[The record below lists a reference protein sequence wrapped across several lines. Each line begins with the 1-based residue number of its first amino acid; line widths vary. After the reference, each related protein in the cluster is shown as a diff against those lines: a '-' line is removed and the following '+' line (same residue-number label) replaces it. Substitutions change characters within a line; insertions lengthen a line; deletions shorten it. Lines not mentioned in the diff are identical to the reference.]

1 MENQKID
8 EMLAVN
14 AISFQDYPDRE
25 SWLEGR
31 KKGVGAS
38 EAAAMCGASKYE
50 TQNDLYM
57 LKAGLVPPKADNEA
71 MARGRELE
79 GPVRERFMEL
89 WGDIFT
95 LDYHPY
101 GMYSR
106 QDFPMLYATLDGVLV
121 AIKRTV
127 LNIGGERLVVE
138 EGDKVILEIKNP
150 QPRSQQ
156 AFNAWAEM
164 PTEYRYQ
171 AAQQMLCSG
180 IEKHI
185 LVANITG
192 DFAEPDKYGFD
203 MIYFCNTAESLAEYT
218 REIMDTAPAFW
229 DKVEH
234 AQPIPVA
241 IPDAGSGKV
250 VAFSSEIVAGKII
263 NNYEEVEASVR
274 AYAERYK
281 GLKFNAEQ
289 YREAKDVRTELSN
302 QKKAIDNARQ
312 ATKKTWLEP
321 LEAYEKKCKDL
332 MAIIDEVHAPIDKQI
347 KNFEEEE
354 KQEKRKECLSIMD
367 EILKTLPDDYQDII
381 AKSGGIAF
389 NDKWLNKTVKLPAV
403 RKEIEEAIATEKGN
417 LDVLFSGVLANA
429 DDSIRDAVLNAYTY
443 HGRSLPDAIRTRDD
457 LVAMKAER
465 ERREA
470 EARAQEALRRAQME
484 AQRQQAV
491 EEPGPTPGPTGPD
504 SAQIQDQKCPSG
516 PIPGPAPRR
525 YSITIELIHT
535 DKAEFEKLSKYIAEH
550 GFICRQ
556 IK

>member
-8 EMLAVN
+8 EMMAVN

-185 LVANITG
+185 LVANLTG
-192 DFAEPDKYGFD
+192 DYAEPDKYGFD
-203 MIYFCNTAESLAEYT
+203 MIYFCNTAESLADYT
-218 REIMDTAPAFW
+218 REIMETAPAFW

-321 LEAYEKKCKDL
+321 LEAYEKKCKGL
-332 MAIIDEVHAPIDKQI
+332 LAIIDEVHAPIDKQI

-389 NDKWLNKTVKLPAV
+389 NDKWLNKTTKLPAIK
-403 RKEIEEAIATEKGN
+403 KEIEEIVSKEKGN

-484 AQRQQAV
+484 AQMEEASKAPEKPPQKV
-491 EEPGPTPGPTGPD
+491 EEERNEEPV
-504 SAQIQDQKCPSG
+504 SAPQE
-516 PIPGPAPRR
+516 APRKL
-525 YSITIELIHT
+525 SITI
-535 DKAEFEKLSKYIAEH
+535 
-550 GFICRQ
+550 
-556 IK
+556 

>member
-8 EMLAVN
+8 EMVAVN

-50 TQNDLYM
+50 SQNDLYM
-57 LKAGLVPPKADNEA
+57 LKAGLTAPKADNEA
-71 MARGRELE
+71 MQRGRELE

-89 WGDIFT
+89 YGDIFT

-106 QDFPMLYATLDGVLV
+106 QDLPMLYATLDGVLV
-121 AIKRTV
+121 TTKRTS
-127 LNIGGERLVVE
+127 LNIGGEKMIVE
-138 EGDKVILEIKNP
+138 VGDRVILEIKNP

-185 LVANITG
+185 LVANLTG
-192 DFAEPDKYGFD
+192 DYAEPDKYGYD
-203 MIYFCNTAESLAEYT
+203 LIYFCSTAESLADYT
-218 REIMDTAPAFW
+218 REIMETAPAFW

-321 LEAYEKKCKDL
+321 LNAYEKKCKDL

>member
-1 MENQKID
+1 MENQQKID
-8 EMLAVN
+8 EMVAVN

-89 WGDIFT
+89 YGDIFT

-106 QDFPMLYATLDGVLV
+106 QDLPMLYATLDGVLV
-121 AIKRTV
+121 TIKRTV
-127 LNIGGERLVVE
+127 FNIGGEKMVVE
-138 EGDKVILEIKNP
+138 EGDRVILEIKNP

-180 IEKHI
+180 IDKHI
-185 LVANITG
+185 LVANLTG
-192 DFAEPDKYGFD
+192 DYAKPDKYGFD
-203 MIYFCNTAESLAEYT
+203 MIYFCNTAESLADYT

-332 MAIIDEVHAPIDKQI
+332 IAIIDEVHAPIDKQI
-347 KNFEEEE
+347 KSFEEEE
-354 KQEKRKECLSIMD
+354 KQEKKKECDKLM
-367 EILKTLPDDYQDII
+367 ELALQTLPENYQDII
-381 AKSGGIAF
+381 RRSGGIAF
-389 NDKWLNKTVKLPAV
+389 NDKWLNKTTKLPAIK
-403 RKEIEEAIATEKGN
+403 KEIEEIVSNEKGN

-429 DDSIRDAVLNAYTY
+429 DDSIRDAVLNAYTF

-470 EARAQEALRRAQME
+470 EARAQEALRKAQME

-491 EEPGPTPGPTGPD
+491 EEPGPTSGPTGPD
-504 SAQIQDQKCPSG
+504 SAQIQDQKCP
-516 PIPGPAPRR
+516 PGPAPRR

-550 GFICRQ
+550 GFICRK